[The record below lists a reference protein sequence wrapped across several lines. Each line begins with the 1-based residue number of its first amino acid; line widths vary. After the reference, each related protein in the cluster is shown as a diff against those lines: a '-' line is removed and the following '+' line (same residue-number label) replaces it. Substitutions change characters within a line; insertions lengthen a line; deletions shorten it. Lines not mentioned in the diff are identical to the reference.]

1 MARFVIDID
10 ISAWKDAVE
19 RMEGATADLRP
30 ALKNIGMVLMAS
42 VGKQFRAEG
51 QRFGRRW
58 ADLQPKTRMRRLKGG
73 RGANILRDKGAL
85 YQSIVTPGAQGN
97 IYDLQPTSLVI
108 GSNLIYA
115 NVHQFGATIRR
126 KTRRARLAEAAL
138 KKPLRISDRFRVRLQ
153 ERAKERGSVLT
164 VIPARPYLPPDG
176 LIDEDSEMA
185 AGALIHH
192 LKRRLFGGDT

>member
-10 ISAWKDAVE
+10 ISAWKDAIE
-19 RMEGATADLRP
+19 RLEGATADLRP
-30 ALKNIGMVLMAS
+30 VWKSLSSLL
-42 VGKQFRAEG
+42 VGSIDRQFRSQG
-51 QRFGRRW
+51 TRFGPRW
-58 ADLQPKTRMRRLKGG
+58 KPLSPRYAKWKQRHGYG
-73 RGANILRDKGAL
+73 ENILKMKGAL
-85 YQSIVTPGAQGN
+85 RNSITADIKPE
-97 IYDLQPTSLVI
+97 SLVV

-192 LKRRLFGGDT
+192 LKRRLFGGDS